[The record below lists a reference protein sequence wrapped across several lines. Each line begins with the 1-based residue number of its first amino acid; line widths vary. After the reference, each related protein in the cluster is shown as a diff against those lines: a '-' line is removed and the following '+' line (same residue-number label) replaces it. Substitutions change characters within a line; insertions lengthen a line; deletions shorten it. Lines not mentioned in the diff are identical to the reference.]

1 MKNILKPLL
10 FIAAMLMIS
19 STISAKNVVEAND
32 KTFATEIESGYAI
45 VDFWAQWCGPCRAFA
60 PTFEALA
67 DEFSG
72 KVKFVKLNVDYA
84 PQTATSFQIRSIPT
98 LILFKDGKQVKKWIG
113 STTKDNL
120 RVMINEEIK

>member
-19 STISAKNVVEAND
+19 SSLSAKNVIEASD

-60 PTFEALA
+60 PTFEALS
-67 DEFSG
+67 DEFAG
-72 KVKFVKLNVDYA
+72 KVKFVKVNVR
-84 PQTATSFQIRSIPT
+84 QQR
-98 LILFKDGKQVKKWIG
+98 G
-113 STTKDNL
+113 
-120 RVMINEEIK
+120 